1 MGLLSSLMDTKTLR
15 QIATGGL
22 KQVGNTIIEAREQG
36 EEYLTT
42 LAAAREDVN
51 TEGKIIG
58 DNYNKALRVMEGTG
72 NTAFNNFLYTQMA
85 IDQIAGLADL
95 APTTKDQQL
104 KQLKFQFESLKPE
117 EKAAYEKGN
126 YVEEAKAAYNQ
137 EIDNLKIKKGLVNSS
152 STGQNTIEAL
162 ITTGVRQKQKTEE
175 DKIISQA
182 ITPEIDV
189 PQTTEGEGIYGSIG
203 ETAFEDS
210 RLKLMI
216 DQDYIDG
223 TMEEIV
229 RNRLIVSGEIYNTTP
244 EKIQELVNEEYNNQ
258 VKNAKRIFLSQGD
271 DLIVTTKVD
280 VDDTNIDS
288 IINPNT

>member
-152 STGQNTIEAL
+152 GTGQNTIEAL

>member
-1 MGLLSSLMDTKTLR
+1 MSLLSSRTLR
-15 QIATGGL
+15 EIAIGGL
-22 KQVGNTIIEAREQG
+22 KQVGNTIIEARETG

-117 EKAAYEKGN
+117 EKAAFEKGN

-137 EIDNLKIKKGLVNSS
+137 EIDNLKVKKGLVNSS
-152 STGQNTIEAL
+152 ATGENTIEAL
-162 ITTGVRQKQKTEE
+162 ITSGVRKKQKTEE
-175 DKIISQA
+175 DKIIGQA
-182 ITPEIDV
+182 IPVEIDV

-223 TMEEIV
+223 TMEELI
-229 RNRLIVSGEIYNTTP
+229 RNRLIMEGKIYEATP
-244 EKIQELVNEEYNNQ
+244 EIIQNLVNQEYNNQ
-258 VKNAKRIFLSQGD
+258 VKNARTIFMSQGD
-271 DLIVTTKVD
+271 DLIVSTKQKITT
-280 VDDTNIDS
+280 DDDIDDLLS
-288 IINPNT
+288 

>member
-1 MGLLSSLMDTKTLR
+1 MGLLSSLMDAKTLR

-22 KQVGNTIIEAREQG
+22 KQIGNTIVEARETG

-117 EKAAYEKGN
+117 ERAAFEKGN
-126 YVEEAKAAYNQ
+126 YVEDAKAAYDK
-137 EIDNLKIKKGLVNSS
+137 EIDNLKVKKGLVNSS
-152 STGQNTIEAL
+152 GTGENTIEAL
-162 ITTGVRQKQKTEE
+162 ITSGIRKKQKTEE
-175 DKIISQA
+175 DKIIGQA
-182 ITPEIDV
+182 IPVEIDV

>member
-1 MGLLSSLMDTKTLR
+1 MSLLSSRTLR
-15 QIATGGL
+15 EIAIGGL
-22 KQVGNTIIEAREQG
+22 KQVGNTIIEARETG

-117 EKAAYEKGN
+117 EKAAFEKGN
-126 YVEEAKAAYNQ
+126 YVEEAKAAYNK
-137 EIDNLKIKKGLVNSS
+137 EIDNLKVKKGLVNSS
-152 STGQNTIEAL
+152 ATGENTIEAL
-162 ITTGVRQKQKTEE
+162 ITSGVRKKQKTEE

-182 ITPEIDV
+182 IPVEIDV

-223 TMEEIV
+223 TMEEII
-229 RNRLIVSGEIYNTTP
+229 RNRLIISGEIYNTTP
-244 EKIQELVNEEYNNQ
+244 DKIQELVNEEYNNQ

-271 DLIVTTKVD
+271 DLIVTTKID

>member
-1 MGLLSSLMDTKTLR
+1 MSLLSPKSLR
-15 QIATGGL
+15 QIAIGGL
-22 KQVGNTIIEAREQG
+22 RQFGNTIAEEREKG

-85 IDQIAGLADL
+85 IDQIAGLSDL

-117 EKAAYEKGN
+117 EKAVYEKGN
-126 YVEEAKAAYNQ
+126 YVEEAKANYNK
-137 EIDNLKIKKGLVNSS
+137 EIDNLKTKKGLVNN
-152 STGQNTIEAL
+152 GRMGENTIEAL
-162 ITTGVRQKQKTEE
+162 ITTGVRQKMKKEE

-182 ITPEIDV
+182 IVPEIDV

-223 TMEEIV
+223 TLEELV
-229 RNRLIVSGEIYNTTP
+229 RNRLLLEGKMMVPNEEI
-244 EKIQELVNEEYNNQ
+244 QSLVNQEYNRQ
-258 VKNAKRIFLSQGD
+258 VNSAKQIFMSQGD
-271 DLIVTTKVD
+271 DLIVNTKQQINTNKD
-280 VDDTNIDS
+280 IDDLLG
-288 IINPNT
+288 

>member
-1 MGLLSSLMDTKTLR
+1 MGLLSSLMDAKTLR

-22 KQVGNTIIEAREQG
+22 KQIGNTIVEARETG

-117 EKAAYEKGN
+117 ERAVYEKGN
-126 YVEEAKAAYNQ
+126 YVEEAKAAYDK
-137 EIDNLKIKKGLVNSS
+137 EIDNLKVKKGLVNSS
-152 STGQNTIEAL
+152 STGENTIEAL
-162 ITTGVRQKQKTEE
+162 ITSGIRKKQKTEE

-182 ITPEIDV
+182 IPVEIDV

-223 TMEEIV
+223 TMEELI
-229 RNRLIVSGEIYNTTP
+229 RNRLIMEGKIYEATP
-244 EKIQELVNEEYNNQ
+244 EMIQGLVNQEYNNQ
-258 VKNAKRIFLSQGD
+258 VKNARTIFMSQGD
-271 DLIVTTKVD
+271 DLIVSTKQKITT
-280 VDDTNIDS
+280 DDDIDDLLS
-288 IINPNT
+288 

>member
-22 KQVGNTIIEAREQG
+22 RQVGNTIIEAREQG

-117 EKAAYEKGN
+117 EKASYEKGN

-152 STGQNTIEAL
+152 GTGQNTIEAL

-175 DKIISQA
+175 DKIIGQA

-223 TMEEIV
+223 TIEELI
-229 RNRLIVSGEIYNTTP
+229 RNRLIISNEIYNTTA
-244 EKIQELVNEEYNNQ
+244 EQIQNLVNEEYNNQ

-271 DLIVTTKVD
+271 DLIVTTKVE

>member
-22 KQVGNTIIEAREQG
+22 RQVGNTIIEAREQG

-117 EKAAYEKGN
+117 EKAAFEKGN

-137 EIDNLKIKKGLVNSS
+137 EIDNLKVKKGLVNSS
-152 STGQNTIEAL
+152 ATGENTIEAL
-162 ITTGVRQKQKTEE
+162 ITSGVRKKQKTEE
-175 DKIISQA
+175 DKIIGQA
-182 ITPEIDV
+182 IPVEIDV

-223 TMEEIV
+223 TMEEII
-229 RNRLIVSGEIYNTTP
+229 RNRLIISNEIYNTTP
-244 EKIQELVNEEYNNQ
+244 EQIQDLVNQEYNNQ
-258 VKNAKRIFLSQGD
+258 VKNARTIFMSQGD
-271 DLIVTTKVD
+271 DLIVSTKQKITT
-280 VDDTNIDS
+280 DDDIDDLLS
-288 IINPNT
+288 

>member
-22 KQVGNTIIEAREQG
+22 RQVGNTIIEAREQG

-117 EKAAYEKGN
+117 EKASYEKGN

-152 STGQNTIEAL
+152 GTGENTIEAL
-162 ITTGVRQKQKTEE
+162 ITTGVKKKQKTEE

-223 TMEEIV
+223 TIEELI
-229 RNRLIVSGEIYNTTP
+229 RNRLIISNEIYNTTA
-244 EKIQELVNEEYNNQ
+244 EQIQNLVNEEYNNQ

-271 DLIVTTKVD
+271 DLIVTTKVE

>member
-1 MGLLSSLMDTKTLR
+1 MSLLSPKSLR
-15 QIATGGL
+15 QIAIGGL
-22 KQVGNTIIEAREQG
+22 RQFGNTIAEEREKG

-85 IDQIAGLADL
+85 IDQIAGLSDL

-117 EKAAYEKGN
+117 EKAVYEKGN
-126 YVEEAKAAYNQ
+126 YVEEAKANYNK
-137 EIDNLKIKKGLVNSS
+137 EIDNLKTKKGLVNN
-152 STGQNTIEAL
+152 GRMGENTIEAL
-162 ITTGVRQKQKTEE
+162 ITTGVRQKMKKEE

-223 TMEEIV
+223 TLEELV
-229 RNRLIVSGEIYNTTP
+229 RNRLLLEGKMMVPNEEI
-244 EKIQELVNEEYNNQ
+244 QSLVNQEYNRQ
-258 VKNAKRIFLSQGD
+258 VNSAKQIFMSQGD
-271 DLIVTTKVD
+271 DLIVNTKQQINTD
-280 VDDTNIDS
+280 KDIDDLLG
-288 IINPNT
+288 

>member
-22 KQVGNTIIEAREQG
+22 KQIGNTIIEARETG

-117 EKAAYEKGN
+117 EKAAFEKGN
-126 YVEEAKAAYNQ
+126 YVDEAKAAYNQ
-137 EIDNLKIKKGLVNSS
+137 EIDNLKVKKGLVNSS
-152 STGQNTIEAL
+152 ATGENTIEAL
-162 ITTGVRQKQKTEE
+162 ITSGVRKKQKTEE

-182 ITPEIDV
+182 IPVEIDV

-223 TMEEIV
+223 TMEELI
-229 RNRLIVSGEIYNTTP
+229 RNRLIMEGKIYEATP
-244 EKIQELVNEEYNNQ
+244 EMIQNLVNQEYNNQ
-258 VKNAKRIFLSQGD
+258 VKNARTIFMSQGD
-271 DLIVTTKVD
+271 DLIVSTKQKITT
-280 VDDTNIDS
+280 DDDIEDLLS
-288 IINPNT
+288 

>member
-117 EKAAYEKGN
+117 EKAAFEKGN

-137 EIDNLKIKKGLVNSS
+137 EIDNLKVKKGLVNSS
-152 STGQNTIEAL
+152 ATGENTIEAL
-162 ITTGVRQKQKTEE
+162 ITSGVRKKQKTEE

-182 ITPEIDV
+182 IPVEIDV

-223 TMEEIV
+223 TMEELI
-229 RNRLIVSGEIYNTTP
+229 RNRLIMEGKIYEATP
-244 EKIQELVNEEYNNQ
+244 EMIQNLVNQEYNNQ
-258 VKNAKRIFLSQGD
+258 VKNARTIFMSQGD
-271 DLIVTTKVD
+271 DLIVSTKQKITT
-280 VDDTNIDS
+280 DDDIDDLLS
-288 IINPNT
+288 

>member
-126 YVEEAKAAYNQ
+126 YVEDAKAAYDK
-137 EIDNLKIKKGLVNSS
+137 EIDNLKVKKGLVNSS
-152 STGQNTIEAL
+152 GTGENTIEAL
-162 ITTGVRQKQKTEE
+162 ITSGIRKKQKTEE
-175 DKIISQA
+175 DKIIGQA
-182 ITPEIDV
+182 IPVEIDV